1 MFYKNKLHNDS
12 YCIVGTIVTCVQ
24 AYTCVCVCVC
34 VCAWCVWLHAC
45 VKKVTLNL
53 LSNAFMTPQV
63 YGLVRRPIKYV
74 SNELEQL
81 KNKTKLSIFNVSHT
95 HSLTV
100 AYKNLAIAMQPHFF
114 QECIKFCG
122 EKCHSRVYSGLN
134 VYHRSLFT
142 VAIA

>member
-1 MFYKNKLHNDS
+1 
-12 YCIVGTIVTCVQ
+12 
-24 AYTCVCVCVC
+24 
-34 VCAWCVWLHAC
+34 
-45 VKKVTLNL
+45 
-53 LSNAFMTPQV
+53 MTPQV